1 MPSFHCLPYSVINS
15 AAFSNIQTNLGLFI
29 CTTVQPRLQTLTP
42 RWWRPRCRRRG
53 RSGWR
58 PAGWR
63 WGTAAAGR
71 GWWRRARTAGT
82 AAPSGRGRG
91 WRLAGRRLAHS
102 ALRTA
107 TSATVSGGRN
117 SKHNKSL
124 QGCWQLLFRS
134 TTAWTQP
141 LLIIIGW
148 GICGYRHSH
157 DVTQQSE
164 D

>member
-53 RSGWR
+53 RSGWW

-82 AAPSGRGRG
+82 AVPSGRGRG

-107 TSATVSGGRN
+107 TSATVSGGGTAN
-117 SKHNKSL
+117 TTNHCNVINKIPPCSY
-124 QGCWQLLFRS
+124 QAVQLHSIKIIFS
-134 TTAWTQP
+134 TTYI
-141 LLIIIGW
+141 L
-148 GICGYRHSH
+148 
-157 DVTQQSE
+157 
-164 D
+164 